1 MQFNRPVGR
10 SPDSKRTFRDL
21 ITPRAVVV
29 GVVVLGVGLL
39 AAPSILRAIS
49 PGGSLY
55 VAALRSYAEA
65 GDAAV
70 LRECQGRRRRMAPIR
85 LKFPDRAVVAD
96 REWRARQDSNLRPAA
111 WK

>member
-65 GDAAV
+65 GDAA
-70 LRECQGRRRRMAPIR
+70 P
-85 LKFPDRAVVAD
+85 
-96 REWRARQDSNLRPAA
+96 S
-111 WK
+111 